1 MVSIRKEI
9 STTIF
14 SLKKH
19 YIAEFGSWYKITD
32 FGKQYLQVLSAE
44 RLKGERKRN
53 LEDKMLKTNLTT
65 AKFQFVIS
73 IFSLLVAVVAI
84 IAPILIKD
92 DKPTQVNIPEMKQII
107 ETQKSLKENISDL
120 QHKIL
125 IVDTIKDQQ

>member
-1 MVSIRKEI
+1 
-9 STTIF
+9 
-14 SLKKH
+14 
-19 YIAEFGSWYKITD
+19 
-32 FGKQYLQVLSAE
+32 LQVLSAE